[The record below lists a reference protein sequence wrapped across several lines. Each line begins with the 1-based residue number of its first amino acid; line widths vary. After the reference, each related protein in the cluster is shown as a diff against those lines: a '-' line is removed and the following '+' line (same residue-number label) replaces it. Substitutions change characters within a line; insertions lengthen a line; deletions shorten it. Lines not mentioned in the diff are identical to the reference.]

1 MAAHAKLSMC
11 FIPLGPLNSP
21 LNCPTP
27 AILNRRRLCVGGGV
41 RDSHLALPHL
51 AAGLLLRQA
60 SVVPEVIR
68 LLKATVLR
76 KAGEIWAHG

>member
-1 MAAHAKLSMC
+1 MC
-11 FIPLGPLNSP
+11 
-21 LNCPTP
+21 
-27 AILNRRRLCVGGGV
+27 GGGV